1 MVLTTC
7 CLISTNPLA
16 LILFMK
22 RPYPLRIGDK
32 VAVIAPATC
41 VDTDQLQKGINA
53 LTKLGFKVMHSPNLV
68 ERRERYLAGSD
79 RARAE
84 EIHHFFLDE
93 TIRAI
98 FCIRG
103 GFGSSRV
110 IPLLNHKIIKK
121 NPKLFIG
128 YSDITSLHLYFNHS
142 CNMTSIYGAHP
153 AEIDDFGE
161 MEKTFLLQMLTSK
174 DPLGEFTFD
183 HIEQLFPGRAR
194 GKLIGGCL
202 SLLASS
208 LGTPYEVDTGG
219 NILFIEEYDEPPYRL
234 DRMLTHLK
242 NAGKL
247 KNIKGVIF
255 GSMVACDDDEHGYY
269 WQDVVTSVFQE
280 NGVPIMTE
288 FPSGHGEGKICL
300 PLGTEIEMD
309 TTKRSI
315 TFLESATE
323 E

>member
-1 MVLTTC
+1 MRRPP
-7 CLISTNPLA
+7 PLQQ
-16 LILFMK
+16 
-22 RPYPLRIGDK
+22 GDK
-32 VAVIAPATC
+32 VAIIAPATC
-41 VDTDQLQKGINA
+41 VDSDQLHRGIA
-53 LTKLGFKVMHSPNLV
+53 TLTKLGFKVLHSPNLE
-68 ERRERYLAGSD
+68 ERRDRYLAGSD
-79 RARAE
+79 SARAE
-84 EIHHFFLDE
+84 EIHHYFLDNS
-93 TIRAI
+93 TKAL

-110 IPLLNHKIIKK
+110 IPLLNSRIIKR
-121 NPKLFIG
+121 NPKLFVG

-142 CNMTSIYGAHP
+142 CGMTTIYGAHP

-161 MEKTFLLQMLTSK
+161 MEKTILLQMLTSK

-183 HIEQLFPGRAR
+183 HVEQLFPGRAR

-208 LGTPYEVDTGG
+208 IGTQYEVDTRG

-247 KNIKGVIF
+247 NKLKGVIF
-255 GSMVACDDDEHGYY
+255 GSMIECDDNKHGYY
-269 WQDVVTSVFQE
+269 WQDVVTSVFQD
-280 NGVPIMTE
+280 NGIPIMTE

-315 TFLESATE
+315 TFLEAATKE
-323 E
+323 